1 MGGPRRDDVQRAEHA
16 ASTRKTSARPRVAFN
31 ALSLRPDGS
40 GVQRYAA
47 ELLHALVPVI
57 DATLIAT
64 VLPDAVVA
72 LPREVEA
79 RARSG
84 GSGAARVLAGARS
97 LPQADLV
104 HGLNVHL
111 PIRRTAPAVATVHD
125 LAVYDVPWTFRRR
138 FVAAERAAM
147 ALAMRRADILIAD
160 SSFTADRIS
169 ARFGRDATVVPLA
182 ASAGFTPPTDN
193 DVQAVRSAYSL
204 PPRFVLFVG
213 TVEPRKD
220 VKPLAAACRGLGVPL
235 VMAGR
240 QNVAPPADAI
250 HLGYVPGAD
259 LAALYGASTVV
270 GYPSLYEGF
279 GLPPLEAMACG
290 TPVLAYRIPP
300 LVETLGDAA
309 VLVSPGDEAG
319 LRAALRALVLDP
331 DERAARIAAGRRCA
345 DGYTW
350 AATAAATADVYRG
363 LGVPC

>member
-193 DVQAVRSAYSL
+193 DVEAVRSAYSL
-204 PPRFVLFVG
+204 PPHFVLFVG

-309 VLVSPGDEAG
+309 ALVSPGDEAG

>member
-1 MGGPRRDDVQRAEHA
+1 
-16 ASTRKTSARPRVAFN
+16 
-31 ALSLRPDGS
+31 LRPDGS

-47 ELLHALVPVI
+47 ELLHALVPVL

-72 LPREVEA
+72 LPHEVEA
-79 RARSG
+79 HERSG
-84 GSGAARVLAGARS
+84 GRGAARVLAGARS
-97 LPQADLV
+97 LPEADLV

-111 PIRRTAPAVATVHD
+111 PIRRAAPAVATVHD

-147 ALAMRRADILIAD
+147 ALAMRRADIVIAD
-160 SSFTADRIS
+160 SSFTAERIS
-169 ARFGRDATVVPLA
+169 TRFGRDATVAPLA
-182 ASAGFTPPTDN
+182 APSGLTPPTDHE
-193 DVQAVRSAYSL
+193 VQAVRRAYSL

-220 VKPLAAACRGLGVPL
+220 VTPLAAACRGLGVPL

-240 QNVAPPADAI
+240 QNVAPPADAL

-270 GYPSLYEGF
+270 GYPSVYEGF

-300 LVETLGDAA
+300 LVESLGDAA
-309 VLVSPGDEAG
+309 ALVSPGDEAG

-345 DGYTW
+345 DRYTW
-350 AATAAATADVYRG
+350 AATAAATADVYRR
-363 LGVPC
+363 LGVRC